1 MKKISTIIP
10 VYNVADYIQECVE
23 SVLNQTVKPYEII
36 LVDDGSTDNS
46 PAVCDMLAKQYD
58 TVKVVHQSNGGLA
71 NARNTGLDNAT
82 GDYISFI
89 DSDDIIHYQMY
100 EILLGL
106 SEKTNSDIAMC
117 KYCFFDE
124 DVHPHFSPFDVDFE
138 ISKAEIFNAKNMLE
152 NYNSI
157 SSSVSIVSCCM
168 KLYRKDVFS
177 AYRLKEGYV
186 NEDSIALPYI
196 LNNSNIVSMV
206 TTPLYYWRERRG
218 SLSRDGITSK
228 LFSYIAV
235 DYFTAEFFANE
246 FKNKKQRSVFCRRF
260 FEKTLKYHYLIYDG
274 HLELACDFI
283 PYKKLYRKVFI
294 KYWTFA
300 SMCKMERLAYFLYL
314 FSPKLAKKYY
324 KKVYPE

>member
-36 LVDDGSTDNS
+36 LVDDGSTDES
-46 PAVCDMLAKQYD
+46 SAVCDMLAKQYD

-124 DVHPHFSPFDVDFE
+124 DAHPQFSPFDVDFE
-138 ISKAEIFNAKNMLE
+138 ISKGEVFNAKNMLE
-152 NYNSI
+152 NYNNI

-168 KLYRKDVFS
+168 KLYKKSVFEK
-177 AYRLKEGYV
+177 YRLKENYV
-186 NEDSIALPYI
+186 YEDAICLPHI
-196 LNNSNIVSMV
+196 INNSQILSIID
-206 TTPLYYWRERRG
+206 TRLYFWRVRNN
-218 SLSRDGITSK
+218 SLSRKS
-228 LFSYIAV
+228 LNSSEFSAIMV
-235 DYFTAEFFANE
+235 EYFTAEFFANE
-246 FKNKKQRSVFCRRF
+246 FKNKKQRAVFCRRF
-260 FEKTLKYHYLIYDG
+260 FEKTLKYHYLTYDG
-274 HLELACDFI
+274 HMELACDFEQ
-283 PYKKLYRKVFI
+283 YKKLYRKVFI
-294 KYWTFA
+294 KYWTAA